1 MGCNLFSS
9 NCILYLLFHQ
19 FLITLKFNY
28 SQESDL
34 LNACKKGDSKA
45 QNELFK
51 KYAGKMLSVCK
62 RYVGEMMEAEEV
74 LMEGFMIVFAKISD
88 FKEAG
93 SLEGWIRRI
102 MVNESLMHIRKRKM
116 IWVELEDKIEVSD
129 PEAVLFELEAEEIF
143 RMISNL
149 PDGFRTVF
157 NLYAIEGYSHQEIAE
172 MLGISVGTSK
182 SQLSRARVLLQKNI
196 LNYEK

>member
-1 MGCNLFSS
+1 
-9 NCILYLLFHQ
+9 
-19 FLITLKFNY
+19 LKFIY

-34 LNACKKGDSKA
+34 VNACKKGDSKA

-116 IWVELEDKIEVSD
+116 IWVELEDKIDVSD
-129 PEAVLFELEAEEIF
+129 PEAVLFELEAEEIL
-143 RMISNL
+143 RMIGNL

>member
-1 MGCNLFSS
+1 M
-9 NCILYLLFHQ
+9 
-19 FLITLKFNY
+19 KFIY

-34 LNACKKGDSKA
+34 VNACKKGDSKA

-129 PEAVLFELEAEEIF
+129 PEAVLFELEAEVIL
-143 RMISNL
+143 RMISHL